1 MNPTPAKRARRSAS
15 PSSPTESTTS
25 QAQRDRDRDRASD
38 RERERERERSSQR
51 PPTAS
56 PSHPILPAP
65 IPSGPSFPPFAPG
78 PSGWQSN
85 WRSEN
90 RRSFDAGSPSSTS
103 SPKMGEGTE
112 DQGVIFTRD
121 IARAPRSMM
130 ACTRCRRQKMKCD
143 GPSSVPCRGCR
154 QSGQPC
160 IFEPRSRPKSISV
173 IPSRPP
179 PFHMSGRPGSP
190 TAGFY
195 PAGPQPA
202 PPVTSRPPPLG
213 TETYAFRQAREPMPP
228 PPPSSLA
235 ALASPYHAGR
245 HTPPPIGAVVP
256 IPQSSHGPAGPPP
269 APMPAAY
276 YNPPPNVIHPPPFPG
291 PAVGPPPVTP
301 SQDSRLRHVES
312 AIRSLSSLPSAISA
326 LQASVHSIQRTLSPR
341 RSVDVHETTWDNYRT
356 RAWPLTPWLVGLRDS
371 NGLPGMVVSILGKR
385 TVVERDEHKKKECE
399 TLLLD
404 AAKEIGRLVTEGG
417 EWSREEMRAIGVLAT
432 WVNDPTYATLAVAQ
446 ARLIGLDKLFHH
458 RRTHDDWREWI
469 YLIIMDHFCH
479 LPDFIPPVTRENL
492 AGPWRDRLGASP
504 TGDPAVR
511 DRDLKLLAW
520 LEYAEMLAD
529 VHQIQQVSRSAV
541 AALTAG
547 QSTTEETAMD
557 DRTIRAMDPWRKF
570 GASWE
575 TWAGGWG
582 ARNDPILA
590 LHHNYAILYTS
601 SPIFM
606 ADERIWEDLASGKEG
621 YTQLERGRDAA
632 ISVIQAISSVEIG
645 RTLPYSFAIFRPFL
659 ALSVLH
665 LISLALTIPPSSTP
679 IITTSQLLGILRQAY
694 DAIISHQPLDRQ
706 TPSNATGTSSA
717 SQQQQQQGIP
727 ICLLGEIVEGGRVE
741 VAKRWVGMEV
751 GRDTWKRI
759 VG

>member
-1 MNPTPAKRARRSAS
+1 
-15 PSSPTESTTS
+15 
-25 QAQRDRDRDRASD
+25 
-38 RERERERERSSQR
+38 
-51 PPTAS
+51 
-56 PSHPILPAP
+56 
-65 IPSGPSFPPFAPG
+65 
-78 PSGWQSN
+78 
-85 WRSEN
+85 
-90 RRSFDAGSPSSTS
+90 
-103 SPKMGEGTE
+103 
-112 DQGVIFTRD
+112 
-121 IARAPRSMM
+121 
-130 ACTRCRRQKMKCD
+130 
-143 GPSSVPCRGCR
+143 
-154 QSGQPC
+154 
-160 IFEPRSRPKSISV
+160 
-173 IPSRPP
+173 
-179 PFHMSGRPGSP
+179 MSGRPGSP

-202 PPVTSRPPPLG
+202 PPVTSRAPPPG

-245 HTPPPIGAVVP
+245 HTPPPIGAVVTVP
-256 IPQSSHGPAGPPP
+256 PSSHGLAGPPP
-269 APMPAAY
+269 APMPPAAY

-291 PAVGPPPVTP
+291 PTVGPPPVTP

-312 AIRSLSSLPSAISA
+312 AIRSLSALPSAISA
-326 LQASVHSIQRTLSPR
+326 LQASVHSIQRTLTPR
-341 RSVDVHETTWDNYRT
+341 RSVEVHETTWDNYRT

-371 NGLPGMVVSILGKR
+371 NGLPGIVVSILGKR
-385 TVVERDEHKKKECE
+385 TVVERDELKKKECE
-399 TLLLD
+399 TLSLD

-432 WVNDPTYATLAVAQ
+432 WINDPTYAALAISQ

-479 LPDFIPPVTRENL
+479 LPDFVPPVTRENL

-529 VHQIQQVSRSAV
+529 
-541 AALTAG
+541 ALTSGQAG
-547 QSTTEETAMD
+547 AAEDAAMN

-601 SPIFM
+601 SPVYM

-632 ISVIQAISSVEIG
+632 IGVIQAISSVEIG
-645 RTLPYSFAIFRPFL
+645 RTLPYAFAIFRPFL

-665 LISLALTIPPSSTP
+665 LISLALAIPLSSTP
-679 IITTSQLLGILRQAY
+679 IMTTSQLLAILRQAY
-694 DAIISHQPLDRQ
+694 DVIIAHQPLDRQ
-706 TPSNATGTSSA
+706 NSSNTTSS
-717 SQQQQQQGIP
+717 STQQPPQTGIP